1 MATPRFVS
9 AAAVLILTAA
19 FADGS
24 KLGPKRH
31 SEPFDRYED
40 GHLEEPLLDD
50 DYIHDQNNGLFDE
63 MNSWY
68 STTTTTTTTTRP
80 KKHKKSS
87 CVTVASPMDK
97 VWNEALAPLKV
108 AKDNSECVFGVDDR
122 DEGGHCIHQNG
133 KYGSYGWCFTK
144 KDGSEWGSCN
154 KLCPMYGQEKKLND
168 RIKELEAKLADTRDK
183 LIPELAKATAKADCM
198 DCKAHSSLLGA
209 DAKVDCAKPC
219 KGIKLSRSDAQKTQ
233 AKTKAARKLSQ
244 DVALLQ
250 QAQEVAAIR
259 GQQRESRAKVRS
271 SRIAKLEA
279 KLAKTKEWFSFLMAA
294 TVPK

>member
-1 MATPRFVS
+1 MATPCFAS
-9 AAAVLILTAA
+9 AAAVVLLLTAA
-19 FADGS
+19 VADGS
-24 KLGPKRH
+24 KLGSKRH
-31 SEPFDRYED
+31 EPFDRYED

-50 DYIHDQNNGLFDE
+50 DYIHDQNDGLFDK

-68 STTTTTTTTTRP
+68 STTTTTTTTTP

-87 CVTVASPMDK
+87 CVTIASPMDK
-97 VWNEALAPLKV
+97 VWNEELAPLKV
-108 AKDNSECVFGVDDR
+108 AKDSSECVFGVDDR

-154 KLCPMYGQEKKLND
+154 KLCPLYGQEKSLEDK
-168 RIKELEAKLADTRDK
+168 IKELEEKLDRTRAK

-198 DCKAHSSLLGA
+198 DCRAHSSLLGA

-219 KGIKLSRSDAQKTQ
+219 KGIKLSKSDVQKIQ
-233 AKTKAARKLSQ
+233 PKTKAARKASK
-244 DVALLQ
+244 DVALVEQ
-250 QAQEVAAIR
+250 GEEVTASR
-259 GQQRESRAKVRS
+259 KQQRDGRAKVRS

-279 KLAKTKEWFSFLMAA
+279 RLAKTKEWHSFLMA
-294 TVPK
+294 TKMPK